1 MNKRTIP
8 ATLAVL
14 VCILLLVLSAAAGL
28 VGPVTAM
35 ESTNYAIK
43 WDVMGGGG
51 APIASTN
58 FALNSTIG
66 QGVIGL
72 KSSTS
77 YGLCSGYWCG
87 GVEYQIFLPLV
98 LRNYS

>member
-14 VCILLLVLSAAAGL
+14 VCILLM
-28 VGPVTAM
+28 VGPATAM

-58 FALNSTIG
+58 FALNGTIG

-72 KSSTS
+72 KSSTN
-77 YGLCSGYWCG
+77 YGLCSGYWCSE
-87 GVEYQIFLPLV
+87 VEYQIFLPLV

>member
-1 MNKRTIP
+1 MNKLRAI
-8 ATLAVL
+8 VL
-14 VCILLLVLSAAAGL
+14 GTALLCILLL

-35 ESTNYAIK
+35 ESAHYAIN

-51 APIASTN
+51 EPIASTH

-66 QGVIGL
+66 QGAIGP
-72 KSSTS
+72 KSNTH
-77 YGLCSGYWCG
+77 YCLCSGYWCG
-87 GVEYQIFLPLV
+87 VIKYRVFLPLV

>member
-14 VCILLLVLSAAAGL
+14 VCILLM

-35 ESTNYAIK
+35 ESTNYAIN

-58 FALNSTIG
+58 FALNGTIG
-66 QGVIGL
+66 QGIIGL
-72 KSSTS
+72 KSSTN
-77 YGLCSGYWCG
+77 YGLCSGYWCSE
-87 GVEYQIFLPLV
+87 VEYQIFLPLV